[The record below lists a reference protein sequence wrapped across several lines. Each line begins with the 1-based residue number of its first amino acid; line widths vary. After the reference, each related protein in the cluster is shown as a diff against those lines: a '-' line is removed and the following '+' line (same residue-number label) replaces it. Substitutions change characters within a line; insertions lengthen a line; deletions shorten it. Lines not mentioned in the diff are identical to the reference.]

1 MTATSFSTSAG
12 PRTRPGGTALVDAHV
27 GVSAHPDRVEAR
39 FAFRT
44 RLLDY
49 LWAGLPILAIRG
61 DDLAE
66 RCCARGIGLCLEPG
80 MSTAGRPGSSAS
92 SRTRELH
99 ARCRAQALELA
110 RDLTWERTTAPLR
123 AFCRAPQPA
132 ADRRRRTG
140 LGDVARSRRLRG
152 QRGRHRRPLRQRR
165 ADLEVAPDPMS
176 PTGPA
181 LPVELSVVV
190 VNFNT
195 GQLLGECLASV
206 RRFAGDVDLEVLVVD
221 NASTDGSMDVLREH
235 PEVQGLR
242 NASNVGFARAV
253 NQALAVAKGRFV
265 LLLNPD
271 TRIESPVFRQLL
283 AFAEAH
289 PGAGI
294 VGPRL
299 VNPDGTLQTSAY
311 RFPTL
316 VQAAG
321 TILGLKRLV
330 PVTWLRARAGRWLGR
345 WFGQF
350 DAHRAPRQV
359 DLVTGAC
366 MLVRRQVLDAI
377 GGLDPRFFLYFEEK
391 DYCLR
396 ARRAGFGTYFDP
408 SAEVVHVIGGSSRS
422 NPGITVVERCRSM
435 RQYHDKHGGAATR
448 LVLRGLFLGGG
459 LFRLAGAVLV
469 GDRRAARAW
478 REVGRLRLPPSR
490 RPLV

>member
-1 MTATSFSTSAG
+1 
-12 PRTRPGGTALVDAHV
+12 
-27 GVSAHPDRVEAR
+27 
-39 FAFRT
+39 
-44 RLLDY
+44 
-49 LWAGLPILAIRG
+49 
-61 DDLAE
+61 
-66 RCCARGIGLCLEPG
+66 
-80 MSTAGRPGSSAS
+80 
-92 SRTRELH
+92 
-99 ARCRAQALELA
+99 
-110 RDLTWERTTAPLR
+110 
-123 AFCRAPQPA
+123 
-132 ADRRRRTG
+132 
-140 LGDVARSRRLRG
+140 
-152 QRGRHRRPLRQRR
+152 
-165 ADLEVAPDPMS
+165 MS
-176 PTGPA
+176 PPGPA
-181 LPVELSVVV
+181 LPVELSVVI

-206 RRFAGDVDLEVLVVD
+206 RCFAGDVDLEVLVVD
-221 NASTDGSMDVLREH
+221 NASTDGSMGVLREH

-242 NASNVGFARAV
+242 NEANVGFARAV

-330 PVTWLRARAGRWLGR
+330 PMNWLRARAGRWLGR
-345 WFGQF
+345 WFGQL
-350 DAHRAPRQV
+350 DAHRTPRQV

-422 NPGITVVERCRSM
+422 DPRITVVERCRSM
-435 RQYHDKHGGAATR
+435 RQYHDKHGSPATR

-459 LFRLAGAVLV
+459 LCRLAGAVLG
-469 GDRRAARAW
+469 GDRCAARAW
-478 REVGRLRLPPSR
+478 REVVGFAYR
-490 RPLV
+490 RRVDR